1 MSSFFLID
9 LNFLTCI
16 VNIDFNPK
24 FVDLAF
30 IKVGLC
36 GILK

>member
-1 MSSFFLID
+1 MSSFLLID
-9 LNFLTCI
+9 LSFLTYI

-30 IKVGLC
+30 IKVGLYV
-36 GILK
+36 ILK